1 MGMKVLGIIPARFQ
15 STRLPGKPLMPIGA
29 KPMIQWVYENA
40 KKAALL
46 DEVIVATDDP
56 RIYDTVIHFGG
67 QAEMTAAEHPTG
79 TDRLAE
85 VAARHEAELI
95 INIQGDEVFIAGTVI
110 DAITRPLLE
119 DDTLMMTTAKT
130 RLTDPEML
138 QEPSIVKV
146 VTDDRGYA
154 LYFSRAPI
162 PFPRHP
168 EKAEYWRH
176 IGLYGYRRR
185 FLLKYGGLPQS
196 GLELAESL
204 EQLRALANGYRIK
217 VATVD
222 YDSVGVDTP
231 EDLERVRKIAN
242 RRKAEG

>member
-1 MGMKVLGIIPARFQ
+1 MKVLGVIPARFQ

-40 KKAALL
+40 KQAALL

-56 RIYDTVIHFGG
+56 RIYDTVINFGG
-67 QAEMTAAEHPTG
+67 NAEMTAAEHPTG

-119 DDTLMMTTAKT
+119 DEKLMMTTAKT
-130 RLTDPEML
+130 RLTDPVML

-146 VTDDRGYA
+146 VTDDQGYA

-162 PFPRHP
+162 PYPRYP
-168 EKAEYWRH
+168 EKAGYWRH
-176 IGLYGYRRR
+176 IGLYGYRRGFFIEICR
-185 FLLKYGGLPQS
+185 
-196 GLELAESL
+196 
-204 EQLRALANGYRIK
+204 
-217 VATVD
+217 VATIR
-222 YDSVGVDTP
+222 SGTG
-231 EDLERVRKIAN
+231 RVSGTTA
-242 RRKAEG
+242 GFG